1 MPRSFDCDADFVNAG
16 LVHRVPV
23 DSMAK
28 NLQTPL
34 MWAVLRGH
42 VAVARQ
48 LLAAKASLTAK
59 DSLGATALMIAVQ
72 HKSYPS
78 ILLLMHRGHHIQA
91 QMLGEGDKNGCTPAH
106 WAAYKGDLTALK
118 LLHYFKAD
126 LQVLDSAKMLPLHRA
141 VCASQGSVVEFLVE
155 HKSDLQARNHE
166 GKSCMDIA
174 AEKNDLHMQALLKR
188 LVHKTPDPFGGG
200 KVEPE
205 DVEAGIKDKIR
216 FHLANFSSSPKIAMT
231 SLRDSA
237 QVVGAASPDLSFP
250 TATSSSTVSPDSP
263 SGEDVE
269 WELDFH
275 GLWEGGWE
283 ELLREDA
290 DQIGEAYQASILGGI
305 LGAEEEK
312 EIADE
317 IEMNEGFKES
327 TGHREVRKDKHKM
340 SAKGLIS
347 NFVLTIVGTTTL
359 GLSSQMPKLGWIL
372 PPLSVVM
379 GCLIVSENTRLV
391 TATMEKL
398 QREQGITILAY
409 PDFAKGAFGI
419 WGKRIS
425 SVTSMLALVGMLH
438 GLQITRGVTWLMCTG
453 YVLETHNFNF
463 LFPITWSWFGCNLCG
478 HKWWAVILLPV
489 TLAYVF
495 GNPGALMKRVAFV
508 GPFVCVLTVAF
519 AWIGAGSSIT
529 AKEAIPEP
537 CRTDAS
543 AEVGPGGCLKN
554 GGSKQE
560 EIGRSQHVVLP
571 SFSDLFSMGM
581 ILELAVVGSYGFWNF
596 AVIVTVPTLRN
607 QMKNPKKTLGRRE
620 KPNFQGK
627 TIQKF

>member
-1 MPRSFDCDADFVNAG
+1 M
-16 LVHRVPV
+16 
-23 DSMAK
+23 
-28 NLQTPL
+28 
-34 MWAVLRGH
+34 
-42 VAVARQ
+42 
-48 LLAAKASLTAK
+48 
-59 DSLGATALMIAVQ
+59 
-72 HKSYPS
+72 
-78 ILLLMHRGHHIQA
+78 
-91 QMLGEGDKNGCTPAH
+91 
-106 WAAYKGDLTALK
+106 
-118 LLHYFKAD
+118 
-126 LQVLDSAKMLPLHRA
+126 
-141 VCASQGSVVEFLVE
+141 
-155 HKSDLQARNHE
+155 
-166 GKSCMDIA
+166 
-174 AEKNDLHMQALLKR
+174 
-188 LVHKTPDPFGGG
+188 
-200 KVEPE
+200 
-205 DVEAGIKDKIR
+205 
-216 FHLANFSSSPKIAMT
+216 
-231 SLRDSA
+231 
-237 QVVGAASPDLSFP
+237 
-250 TATSSSTVSPDSP
+250 
-263 SGEDVE
+263 
-269 WELDFH
+269 
-275 GLWEGGWE
+275 
-283 ELLREDA
+283 REDA

-398 QREQGITILAY
+398 QREQGISILAY

-425 SVTSMLALVGMLH
+425 SVTSMLALVGM
-438 GLQITRGVTWLMCTG
+438 MCTG

-489 TLAYVF
+489 TLAYVS

-508 GPFVCVLTVAF
+508 GPFVCILTVAF
-519 AWIGAGSSIT
+519 AWIGAGSSIS

-537 CRTDAS
+537 C
-543 AEVGPGGCLKN
+543 
-554 GGSKQE
+554 
-560 EIGRSQHVVLP
+560 RSQHVVLP

-607 QMKNPKKTLGRRE
+607 QMKNPKKTAPAAIIAYFIALVMFLPIMFLGYAGFGNEAPENLVDSMRDSRPMGWWALNRAWETGRLTATGACLALIVTVNMLMTEAIIIPCAVLAVEASFPGVFRRGPRWAQKVMRLGIAFFRLVVATQIESFVAMSALVTALFCICNNIIFPIVAFHYCKVKKVGPVRKTIHVLVLLYGVFIMIFGSIAAIQSLSPADE
-620 KPNFQGK
+620 KPGTRLRSDLTPQCRSAFDALNI
-627 TIQKF
+627 TVR